1 MVQDGGKRNPIPGGI
16 QMHASKLLLSCLAL
30 ALAALSGCAQKPA
43 SMLNAWSDSSGIIGG
58 KEVEAN
64 DPIARSTVALYAE
77 SAKSEKSFICTGT
90 LVSAQLIVTAA
101 HCLAG
106 DDSTQ
111 IVVVFGLR
119 ISRDSEMLPV
129 VAVAGHPRY
138 ARMEALMEL
147 PPDMR
152 EESDI
157 AELRANGRGDIALV
171 RFAGKLPR
179 GFVPAAI
186 APDLSFLK
194 DGSMVTLA
202 GYGRTSVSKD
212 PKADDG
218 SGTLRRV
225 EMPLAAVKFNRG
237 EFLID
242 RIKGKSACMGD
253 SGGPA
258 LVQRRDGKYLVFGV
272 TSAGLG
278 DGSQVCQAYVA
289 YTSIPAYL
297 PWMEKAA
304 AALSRVNPRD
314 AIKGKLI
321 VPVRVDVGDG
331 IPEGTRSR
339 RVAGL

>member
-1 MVQDGGKRNPIPGGI
+1 MQ
-16 QMHASKLLLSCLAL
+16 ASKLLLTCLAL
-30 ALAALSGCAQKPA
+30 ALAALSGCAQKST
-43 SMLNAWSDSSGIIGG
+43 SMLGAQTDWDGIIGG
-58 KEVEAN
+58 EEVEAN
-64 DPIARSTVALYAE
+64 DPISRSTVALYAE
-77 SAKSEKSFICTGT
+77 SGKSKQSFICTGT
-90 LVSAQLIVTAA
+90 LVSPQLVVTAA

-111 IVVVFGLR
+111 MVVVFGLR

-138 ARMEALMEL
+138 ARMEALSEL

-152 EESDI
+152 DEKDL
-157 AELRANGRGDIALV
+157 AELRANGRGDIALI

-179 GFVPAAI
+179 GYVPASI
-186 APDLSFLK
+186 APNLSFLK

-202 GYGRTSVSKD
+202 GYGRTNVSKD
-212 PKADDG
+212 KDVDDG

-225 EMPLAAVKFNRG
+225 QMPLAAVKFNRG
-237 EFLID
+237 EVLID
-242 RIKGKSACMGD
+242 RVKGKSACMGD

-258 LVQRRDGKYLVFGV
+258 LVQRRDGKFMVFGV

-278 DGSQVCQAYVA
+278 DGSQVCQAFVA

-297 PWMEKAA
+297 PWMEQAA
-304 AALSRVNPRD
+304 AALGDVNPRD
-314 AIKGKLI
+314 AVRGKLI
-321 VPVRVDVGDG
+321 VPVRVDVADSVS
-331 IPEGTRSR
+331 ERVRSR